1 MPAMAVV
8 EPSLKIEEY
17 LYFPFL
23 NKAPA
28 QQPKSEQLK
37 KNPIKKQLKKDN
49 VRAKTGKT

>member
-17 LYFPFL
+17 PYFPFL

-28 QQPKSEQLK
+28 QRLTSEQFK
-37 KNPIKKQLKKDN
+37 KIQLKSN
-49 VRAKTGKT
+49 